1 MREMEAVQAQSE
13 GWKSKYED
21 AQSQLMQRMAELDAA
36 REQVSSLDPGPDPR
50 VAQATSELIQRMQ
63 ELETAREELGSL
75 GPDLQ
80 AAQATNA
87 RLTDE
92 LASAREQMERL
103 VATHAT
109 EIGNLRH
116 ELKQREGLK
125 QTTADLR
132 ARNQELEAR
141 MRTSFISP
149 DARTGRAART
159 GGAAQLGRFSASHHK

>member
-36 REQVSSLDPGPDPR
+36 REQLDPGPDLR

-116 ELKQREGLK
+116 ELKQQEGLK

>member
-36 REQVSSLDPGPDPR
+36 REQLDPGPDLR